1 LNPNVVHPLEHIMSV
16 TTKVSST
23 RYAESASQ
31 CVAVTGAAGQ
41 IAYSL
46 LFRIASGD
54 LLGAGKKIRLQ
65 LLELP
70 QAMDALRGV
79 VMELEDCAFPLLES
93 IEISDDPRVA
103 FRDADY
109 VFLVGSRP
117 RGKGMERRDLLAAN
131 AAIFRTQGQAL
142 NDVASRQVRALVV
155 GNPANTNAWVA
166 RQFAPDLRDDA
177 ITAMIRLDHNRAV
190 SQLAARCG
198 TSVDAVTRM
207 VVWGNHS
214 PTMYPDYR
222 HALIG
227 QDSARAVLSD
237 EGWNRDVF
245 IPEVARRGTTI
256 IEARG
261 ASSAASAA
269 NAAIDQ
275 MRDWVLGTGNRWVSM
290 SIVSHGEYGVPAGLV
305 FGVPVTCR
313 DGRYDV
319 VGGLD
324 IDAFARAKIDAS
336 IEELMEERDAVKAIL
351 GI

>member
-1 LNPNVVHPLEHIMSV
+1 MSANTAK
-16 TTKVSST
+16 TT
-23 RYAESASQ
+23 RFPHAAMPARR
-31 CVAVTGAAGQ
+31 VAVTGAAGQ

-46 LFRIASGD
+46 LFRIANGD
-54 LLGAGKKIRLQ
+54 LLGERQKIRLQ

-70 QAMDALRGV
+70 HAMDALRGV
-79 VMELEDCAFPLLES
+79 VMELEDCAFPLLEA

-109 VFLVGSRP
+109 ALLVGSRP

-131 AAIFRTQGQAL
+131 AAIFRAQGQAL
-142 NDVASRQVRALVV
+142 NEVASRRAKVLVV

-166 RQFAPDLRDDA
+166 RQFAPDLPDDA

-190 SQLAARCG
+190 SKLAARCEVP
-198 TSVDAVTRM
+198 VDAVSRM

-214 PTMYPDYR
+214 PTMYADYR

-227 QDSARAVLSD
+227 RDSARALLSD
-237 EGWNRDVF
+237 ERWNREVF
-245 IPEVARRGTTI
+245 IPEVARRGTAI

-275 MRDWVLGTGNRWVSM
+275 MRDWVLGTGGRWVSM
-290 SIVSHGEYGVPAGLV
+290 SVVSRGEYGVPAGLV
-305 FGVPVTCR
+305 FGLPVTCA
-313 DGRYDV
+313 DGDYGV
-319 VGGLD
+319 VQGLEVD
-324 IDAFARAKIDAS
+324 GFARQRIDAS
-336 IEELMEERDAVKAIL
+336 VAELVEERRAVGEIL
-351 GI
+351 GV

>member
-1 LNPNVVHPLEHIMSV
+1 MSIATKPSSPRNVGTAVQ
-16 TTKVSST
+16 
-23 RYAESASQ
+23 R
-31 CVAVTGAAGQ
+31 VAVTGAAGQ
-41 IAYSL
+41 IAYSV

-93 IEISDDPRVA
+93 VEISDDPRVA
-103 FRDADY
+103 FRGADY
-109 VFLVGSRP
+109 ALLVGSRP

-131 AAIFRTQGQAL
+131 AAIFRGQGQAL
-142 NDVASRQVRALVV
+142 NDVASRHVKVLVV
-155 GNPANTNAWVA
+155 GNPAAWVT
-166 RQFAPDLRDDA
+166 RQFAPDLPGDA

-190 SQLAARCG
+190 SRLAERCG
-198 TSVDAVTRM
+198 TTVDAMSRM

-227 QDSARAVLSD
+227 QDSVRAVLSD
-237 EGWNRDVF
+237 EGWNREVF
-245 IPEVARRGTTI
+245 IPEVARRGTAI

-290 SIVSHGEYGVPAGLV
+290 SIVSRGEYGVPAGLV
-305 FGVPVTCR
+305 FGVPVICR
-313 DGRYDV
+313 DGGYDV
-319 VGGLD
+319 VKGID
-324 IDAFARAKIDAS
+324 IDDFARAKIDAS
-336 IEELMEERDAVKAIL
+336 INELMEERDAVKAIL

>member
-1 LNPNVVHPLEHIMSV
+1 MSV
-16 TTKVSST
+16 TSQISRST
-23 RYAESASQ
+23 RADTASRR
-31 CVAVTGAAGQ
+31 VAVTGAAGQ

-46 LFRIASGD
+46 LFRIARGD
-54 LLGAGKKIRLQ
+54 LLGPDQKIRLQ

-70 QAMDALRGV
+70 IAIDALRGV

-93 IEISDDPRVA
+93 VEISDDPRVA

-109 VFLVGSRP
+109 ALLVGSRP

-142 NDVASRQVRALVV
+142 NDVASRQVKALVV

-166 RQFAPDLRDDA
+166 RQFAPNLPDDA

-190 SQLAARCG
+190 SQLAARCRV
-198 TSVDAVTRM
+198 SVDAVSRM

-222 HALIG
+222 YALVG
-227 QDSARAVLSD
+227 RDSARAVLSD
-237 EGWNRDVF
+237 EGWNREVF
-245 IPEVARRGTTI
+245 MPEVARRGTAI

-275 MRDWVLGTGNRWVSM
+275 MRDWALGAGERWVSM
-290 SIVSHGEYGVPAGLV
+290 SIVSRGEYGVPPGLV

-313 DGRYDV
+313 DGGYAV
-319 VGGLD
+319 VEGLH
-324 IDAFARAKIDAS
+324 IDDFARAQIDAS
-336 IEELMEERDAVKAIL
+336 AAELLEEREAVSAIL